1 MLSDLPSEIIYHIAT
16 YLPTANALAHLSQT
30 CHRLHEI
37 ITAEDSRIFRAFVQ
51 SRFPTIE
58 TPPYWKDA
66 AQVLTSR
73 SRALDRKAVIGRFVV
88 PSETATKIGCHD
100 ISRSD
105 NPTLGYRPVIDS
117 YEVWN
122 GKGWADRKEV
132 LAWGAANQLVM
143 RIKQTDGH
151 PQEKWII
158 FNDVEDVSS
167 YDDIS
172 SLHLLSSKPEYSH
185 ETDVEHLIFGRI
197 RGDILHITI
206 SPNDATHSYKKN
218 LLTYGLQ
225 LDNTDLSDDPEP
237 VLAAHFDNG
246 AIALYH
252 ISTDKEEVEPF
263 TWLRTEGALRN
274 KYSKLLSQSLVAV
287 STGDIKESLCISKV
301 TPSGISPYRTI
312 SIDSLNSD
320 FKALTRKANI
330 GAIEPLNTHPLA
342 GPPGEVFLAAWDD
355 YTVRLH
361 DLRSP
366 RPYEVAYKDIT
377 DLNPIYS
384 LHTFG
389 HNHFLAGAGG
399 DAVVKIFDMR
409 MCNTYSYLDTQVP
422 TSSQIH
428 TNKPKATT
436 TTTTTTN
443 GKDPN
448 NKNASNSLLH
458 LQKDFSVFLSNPAPL
473 PPTQQNPRRRRLPY
487 RGPIYTMSTPS
498 PASPTIYAGIVD
510 GIVRLDFA
518 STDDLTGPRKGWY
531 EDNLRLGLN
540 TGPGPSSDVTRDAI
554 DLAGYERPDVDGV
567 GTTTITSKLRNQ
579 RAFWEIPSSHV
590 EGGEDGG
597 CWDSR
602 WEPLE
607 EAGAW
612 RRRD

>member
-16 YLPTANALAHLSQT
+16 YLPTANALAHLAQT
-30 CHRLHEI
+30 CHRLNKI

-51 SRFPTIE
+51 SRFLAVK

-66 AQVLTSR
+66 AQALTSR
-73 SRALDRKAVIGRFVV
+73 SRALDRKAIIGRFVV
-88 PSETATKIGCHD
+88 PSGTAIKIGCD
-100 ISRSD
+100 EVSRLD

-143 RIKQTDGH
+143 RFKQTGAH
-151 PQEKWII
+151 PQEKWVM

-172 SLHLLSSKPEYSH
+172 SLHLLSSRPEYSH
-185 ETDVEHLIFGRI
+185 DTDIEHLIFGRI
-197 RGDILHITI
+197 RGDIVHIAI
-206 SPNDATHSYKKN
+206 SPKDATHSYKKKF
-218 LLTYGLQ
+218 LTHGLK
-225 LDNTDLSDDPEP
+225 LDNTDLSDDPDP

-246 AIALYH
+246 SVALYH
-252 ISTDKEEVEPF
+252 TATDEEQVEPF
-263 TWLRTEGALRN
+263 TWLRPNGTLRN
-274 KYSKLLSQSLVAV
+274 KYSKLLSPSLVAV

-301 TPSGISPYRTI
+301 TPNGIFPCRTV
-312 SIDSLNSD
+312 SINSLNSD
-320 FKALTRKANI
+320 FTSLSTKANI

-355 YTVRLH
+355 FTVRLH

-399 DAVVKIFDMR
+399 EAIVKIFDMR
-409 MCNTYSYLDTQVP
+409 MCNTYSYLDAQVP
-422 TSSQIH
+422 SPSQMH
-428 TNKPKATT
+428 TNQPNPGPNPNGKSTTNKKAT
-436 TTTTTTN
+436 
-443 GKDPN
+443 GSPLQ
-448 NKNASNSLLH
+448 S
-458 LQKDFSVFLSNPAPL
+458 QKDFSVFLSNPAPV
-473 PPTQQNPRRRRLPY
+473 PRTSRTRRRLHY

-498 PASPTIYAGIVD
+498 PSSPTVYAGIVD
-510 GIVRLDFA
+510 GVVSLDFA
-518 STDDLTGPRKGWY
+518 STDDLTGSRKGWY
-531 EDNLRLGLN
+531 EDNLGLGLN

-554 DLAGYERPDVDGV
+554 DLAGYERPNADSDS
-567 GTTTITSKLRNQ
+567 TTTITSKLRNQ
-579 RAFWEIPSSHV
+579 RAFWEIPSSD
-590 EGGEDGG
+590 EGLEIVTG
-597 CWDSR
+597 WDRR
-602 WEPLE
+602 WKPLE